1 MGGGDDPEIAGKW
14 VKKGVQWIQMGGDY
28 SLMLR
33 GASEVLARMEE
44 YIRART
50 SGEEARIMR
59 LDRDP
64 LDGGMY

>member
-28 SLMLR
+28 SFMLR
-33 GASEVLARMEE
+33 GASEMLTRMEE

-50 SGEEARIMR
+50 SR
-59 LDRDP
+59 
-64 LDGGMY
+64 